1 MSTVA
6 VVDYGSSN
14 LRSVSKALQH
24 VAGTK
29 HHIVICADP
38 ERILSAD
45 RVVIPGQGAI
55 QQCMD
60 NIKTKGLDQVLKECL
75 RHKPFLGI
83 CMGLQTLMDRSE
95 EDGGIEGLGIVAG
108 QVLRLPLDAR
118 DQDGNL
124 YKIPHMGWNRIRQEK
139 PHPLWNG
146 IASGERFYF
155 VHSYYVQPGNS
166 EDIAATTDYAVTFTS
181 AIARENLFAVQF
193 HPEKSQQAGLRLL
206 QNFLSWL

>member
-24 VAGTK
+24 VAGAK

-38 ERILSAD
+38 ERILTAD

-75 RHKPFLGI
+75 QHKPFLGI

-108 QVLRLPLDAR
+108 HVLRLPLDAR
-118 DQDGNL
+118 DKDGNQ

-181 AIARENLFAVQF
+181 AIARDNLFAVQF